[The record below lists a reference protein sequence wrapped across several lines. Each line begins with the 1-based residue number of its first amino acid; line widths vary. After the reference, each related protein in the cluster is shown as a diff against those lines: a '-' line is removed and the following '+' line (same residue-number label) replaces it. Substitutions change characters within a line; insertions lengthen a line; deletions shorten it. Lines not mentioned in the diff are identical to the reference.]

1 MSTIVEPESFT
12 KATEAPA
19 TEATPPR
26 EVARH
31 RRELVGP
38 LGFFLDLVRQTA
50 ANIWRN
56 KLRSF
61 LTMFGIA
68 WGIASLV
75 LMSALSDGFR
85 QGQRKNMS
93 QIGDN
98 IVMLFG
104 GRTANQAGGER
115 AGRRIFLKESD
126 VDAIRQFCPRVEV
139 VAAEMKHYGVN
150 VRSAFN
156 SGAFL
161 TVGASPDYLKLRNL
175 PVTAGRTISDADV
188 RQGRR
193 VAILGSNVLK
203 QLFEK
208 RPEVIGQTVQ
218 INDYPYLV
226 IGTMSEKNQNS
237 SYDGWDNDKV
247 VIPVSALKRDTPP
260 NRESYAEG
268 RADAIIYRGRST
280 ADWEE
285 TQLQVKRTLGRIHGF
300 DPEDKKALYI
310 WDMVEGAKLFDS
322 VFDSGEIFLAVI
334 ALVTLSLGGIGVM
347 NTMMMVVSERV
358 SEVGLKKALGAT
370 SHRILF
376 DFFLEGIFLA
386 LLSGIA
392 GLTLVLLLAAGVNSL
407 PMPQM
412 FSGLP
417 IKWDMLGLATLAL
430 GTVAVLSALPPAW
443 QAAQL
448 TPVEALRQER

>member
-1 MSTIVEPESFT
+1 MSTVLDPGPFVAVPEPLEVERTIPHSKVKKLT
-12 KATEAPA
+12 A
-19 TEATPPR
+19 
-26 EVARH
+26 
-31 RRELVGP
+31 VG
-38 LGFFLDLVRQTA
+38 FCLDMLRQTR

-85 QGQRKNMS
+85 QGQRKNAS

-98 IVMLFG
+98 IVLLFG
-104 GRTANQAGGER
+104 GRTSKQAGGER
-115 AGRRIFLKESD
+115 AGRRVFFKESD
-126 VDAIRQFCPRVEV
+126 VDAIRRYCPRVET
-139 VAAEMKHYGVN
+139 VAAEMKTYGVS
-150 VRSAFN
+150 VRSSFN
-156 SGAFL
+156 SGTFL
-161 TVGASPDYLKLRNL
+161 NVGASPDYLKLRNL
-175 PVTAGRTISDADV
+175 PVSAGRTLTEVDV
-188 RQGRR
+188 RDTRR
-193 VAILGSNVLK
+193 VAVLGSNVVK

-208 RPEVIGQTVQ
+208 RPNVIGQTIQ
-218 INDYPYLV
+218 INNYPYLV
-226 IGTMSEKNQNS
+226 VGTMSEKNQNS

-247 VIPVSALKRDTPP
+247 LIPVTALKRDCPP
-260 NRESYAEG
+260 NREVYAEG
-268 RADAIIYRGRST
+268 NVDTIIYRGRTT

-285 TQLQVKRTLGRIHGF
+285 TQLDVKRVLGMIHGF
-300 DPEDKKALYI
+300 DADDKKAVYVY
-310 WDMVEGAKLFDS
+310 DMVESAQLFDS

-334 ALVTLSLGGIGVM
+334 SLVTLSLGGIGVM

-358 SEVGLKKALGAT
+358 NEIGLKKALGAT
-370 SHRILF
+370 RHRILL

-386 LLSGIA
+386 VFSGLA
-392 GLTLVLLLAAGVNSL
+392 GLALVLLLAGAVNSL

-417 IKWDMLGLATLAL
+417 VKWNILAFASLAL
-430 GTVAVLSALPPAW
+430 GMIAVGSALPPAW

>member
-1 MSTIVEPESFT
+1 MSTVLEPGFVTVPQQVEVERTIPLP
-12 KATEAPA
+12 KARKIT
-19 TEATPPR
+19 
-26 EVARH
+26 V
-31 RRELVGP
+31 VG
-38 LGFFLDLVRQTA
+38 FCVDMVRQTA

-85 QGQRKNMS
+85 QGQRKNAS

-98 IVMLFG
+98 IVLLFG
-104 GRTANQAGGER
+104 GRTSKQAGGER
-115 AGRRIFLKESD
+115 AGKRVLFKESD
-126 VDAIRQFCPRVEV
+126 VDAIRRYCPRVET
-139 VAAEMKHYGVN
+139 VAAEMKTYGVN
-150 VRSAFN
+150 VRSSFN
-156 SGAFL
+156 SGTFL
-161 TVGASPDYLKLRNL
+161 NVGASPDYLKLRNL
-175 PVTAGRTISDADV
+175 PVTAGRTLTDADV
-188 RQGRR
+188 RDTRR
-193 VAILGSNVLK
+193 VAVLGSNVVK

-208 RPEVIGQTVQ
+208 RPNVIGQTIQ
-218 INDYPYLV
+218 INNYPYLV

-247 VIPVSALKRDTPP
+247 IIPVTALKRDCPP
-260 NRESYAEG
+260 NREVYAEG
-268 RADAIIYRGRST
+268 NVDTIVYRGRST
-280 ADWEE
+280 ADWEA
-285 TQLQVKRTLGRIHGF
+285 TQIEVKSVLGRLHGF
-300 DPEDKKALYI
+300 DADDKKAVYVY
-310 WDMVEGAKLFDS
+310 DMVESAQLFDS

-334 ALVTLSLGGIGVM
+334 SLVTLSLGGIGVM

-358 SEVGLKKALGAT
+358 NEIGLKKALGAT
-370 SHRILF
+370 RRRILS

-386 LLSGIA
+386 LLSGLA
-392 GLTLVLLLAAGVNSL
+392 GLTLVLLLAGAVNSL

-417 IKWDMLGLATLAL
+417 IKWNVLASASFALGLI
-430 GTVAVLSALPPAW
+430 AVLSALPPAW